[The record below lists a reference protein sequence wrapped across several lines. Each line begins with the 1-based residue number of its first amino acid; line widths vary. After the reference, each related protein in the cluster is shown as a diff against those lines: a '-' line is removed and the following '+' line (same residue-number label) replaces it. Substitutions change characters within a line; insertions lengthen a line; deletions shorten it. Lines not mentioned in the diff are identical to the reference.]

1 MASSA
6 SDSTN
11 GEAFLAQVAEQN
23 SHDLARANL
32 LRMRGGY
39 DAAVDQCL
47 SVLKRAPE
55 DPDAHTLI
63 GDIYAEQGDLGQAA
77 QWYELAL
84 DLNPESA
91 ADRQKLAYV
100 QQRIRDREVA
110 SAAQQIAL
118 PPATPHPWLPWAV
131 MGSVAVIIGIGSFLL
146 GMRQETPPSTGKTT
160 IPVSNPLEN
169 SRQDDSN
176 FPADGGSGSLA
187 EEDRRLMSSLSGQV
201 PAGIALLWAYQDP
214 RNRDIVVTLRA
225 RPDDSERVIAGEV
238 ARGILHLVAGANQVT
253 VRTEKGAQITH
264 IATVDRARLAVTE
277 QAGWSDSH
285 PGGEALADALLSQ
298 EWPEHVATPNSTTG
312 SPSDGT
318 PPINAST
325 ATTSGAT
332 GIETTGSATGS
343 AQTP

>member
-1 MASSA
+1 MANSA
-6 SDSTN
+6 SNNTN
-11 GEAFLAQVAEQN
+11 GEAMLAQIAEQN

-32 LRMRGGY
+32 LRMRGEY
-39 DAAVDQCL
+39 PAAVEQCL

-84 DLNPESA
+84 DLNPEST

-100 QQRIRDREVA
+100 QQRISDREVA
-110 SAAQQIAL
+110 NAAQQIAL

-131 MGSVAVIIGIGSFLL
+131 MGAVAVIIGIGSFLL
-146 GMRQETPPSTGKTT
+146 GMRREAPITSGKTT

-169 SRQDDSN
+169 SGRGV
-176 FPADGGSGSLA
+176 PAPQTGDVSGGSLA
-187 EEDRRLMSSLSGQV
+187 EEDRRLMNSLTGQV

-225 RPDDSERVIAGEV
+225 RPDDAERVVAAEV
-238 ARGILHLVAGANQVT
+238 ARGILQQVAGANQVT

-264 IATVDRARLAVTE
+264 IASIDRSRLAITE
-277 QAGWSDSH
+277 QPGWSESH
-285 PGGEALADALLSQ
+285 PGGEALADALLTQ
-298 EWPEHVATPNSTTG
+298 EWPEHSAPPVPTPSAPSDVTPPSTTG
-312 SPSDGT
+312 
-318 PPINAST
+318 
-325 ATTSGAT
+325 ATTSTNTPGT
-332 GIETTGSATGS
+332 ETSGNP
-343 AQTP
+343 QTP